1 MTLEEEKNTSPI
13 PSRSYNPEREKPM
26 IHPCVD
32 PPACESC
39 QKLELSF
46 FDPECPGCRSI
57 LENPNTTVP
66 EIFSVLR
73 QWTPQTQQNLDL
85 LIDEV
90 KRRLLILIWRH
101 CHSVKFHLTCP
112 KGFCLNH
119 LKLSINF
126 FFWIIAEINVPLC
139 MNLSLSKTE
148 FNNTCICQMGC
159 SSKHLKV

>member
-1 MTLEEEKNTSPI
+1 MFNRYISVSIFRMTLEEEKNTSPI

-90 KRRLLILIWRH
+90 RIKTTLILLWRH
-101 CHSVKFHLTCP
+101 CLSIEFHLTCL
-112 KGFCLNH
+112 KGFCLH
-119 LKLSINF
+119 H
-126 FFWIIAEINVPLC
+126 
-139 MNLSLSKTE
+139 M
-148 FNNTCICQMGC
+148 
-159 SSKHLKV
+159 

>member
-90 KRRLLILIWRH
+90 KRRLLILICQISFNMSQRILFK
-101 CHSVKFHLTCP
+101 S
-112 KGFCLNH
+112 
-119 LKLSINF
+119 LKVVHQF
-126 FFWIIAEINVPLC
+126 FFWIIAEIHVPLC

>member
-1 MTLEEEKNTSPI
+1 MSMIICPFQSKVSDVEWVFFLLFRMTLEEEKNGSPVLAN
-13 PSRSYNPEREKPM
+13 SYNPEREKPM

-39 QKLELSF
+39 QRLELSF

-90 KRRLLILIWRH
+90 SMGPLSTRVWSLRRL
-101 CHSVKFHLTCP
+101 VK
-112 KGFCLNH
+112 
-119 LKLSINF
+119 
-126 FFWIIAEINVPLC
+126 
-139 MNLSLSKTE
+139 
-148 FNNTCICQMGC
+148 
-159 SSKHLKV
+159 SSW

>member
-1 MTLEEEKNTSPI
+1 MSWPWSRSRLNHHHDIHQSSPWHSSKRGLVRGTHAPYWIHVALVIFYYSVWPFNITVSSVKQISLSIFRMTLEEEKNTSPI

-46 FDPECPGCRSI
+46 FDPECPGCRLI

-90 KRRLLILIWRH
+90 RRQL
-101 CHSVKFHLTCP
+101 
-112 KGFCLNH
+112 
-119 LKLSINF
+119 
-126 FFWIIAEINVPLC
+126 
-139 MNLSLSKTE
+139 
-148 FNNTCICQMGC
+148 
-159 SSKHLKV
+159 